1 MRATD
6 VSAHSSHYVMRRI
19 LFLSAFTHHVPVT
32 TPPPLTEPLMTR
44 SNRLVTYYQSIR
56 YAEWRRRLAVAAVVA
71 LIAPSSTPAQGA
83 PDSTVGRRRI
93 QPLPALGSA
102 PETGLQ
108 FGATVLAVVDRPAMD
123 QARPASLI
131 ATAIRSTK
139 GQTRLSVEGEH
150 WTRRNGRRVNA
161 LLAWQKF
168 PLPYYGIGDSA
179 AAGDKEIFTPKG
191 VEAVV
196 GVQQRLRGRWYATG
210 GIRFVDQSITADS
223 IGVIRQGTLT
233 GSDGG
238 RLVELSA
245 GALLDSRDNLFAPH
259 QGTFAQFTYTRNDDH
274 LGSPFQYDRVR
285 IDARHY
291 RTLTGTHV
299 LAAQLLLLGVS
310 GDTPFDQL
318 ALVGGGDIMRG
329 YSRGRFRDQRLA
341 AAQVEYRS
349 PIVHRLGLV
358 AFAGAGTIGRAWDTL
373 TDARVLPTYG
383 GGVRVQIDP
392 RQRTAV
398 RVDYGL
404 GRDRS
409 SGLYIGFNQAF

>member
-1 MRATD
+1 MILCDNLVIRCRTHRY
-6 VSAHSSHYVMRRI
+6 VSWSTI
-19 LFLSAFTHHVPVT
+19 LGS
-32 TPPPLTEPLMTR
+32 
-44 SNRLVTYYQSIR
+44 
-56 YAEWRRRLAVAAVVA
+56 VAIVA
-71 LIAPSSTPAQGA
+71 LNAPICAAAQSA

-123 QARPASLI
+123 HARPASLI

-139 GQTRLSVEGEH
+139 GQTRVSLEGEH
-150 WTRRNGRRVNA
+150 WTRQNGRRVNA

-168 PLPYYGIGDSA
+168 PLPFYGVGDSTA
-179 AAGDKEIFTPKG
+179 ADDKEIFTPKG
-191 VEAVV
+191 VEAIA
-196 GVQQRLRGRWYATG
+196 GVQQRVRGHWYATG
-210 GIRFVDQSITADS
+210 GIRFVDQSITPDS
-223 IGVIRQGTLT
+223 VGVLRERTLT

-238 RLVELSA
+238 RLVELSI
-245 GALLDSRDNLFAPH
+245 GALRDSRDNLFAP
-259 QGTFAQFTYTRNDDH
+259 QRGTFAQLTYTHNDDA

-299 LAAQLLLLGVS
+299 VAAQLLLLGVS

-329 YSRGRFRDQRLA
+329 YARGRYRDQRFA

-358 AFAGAGTIGRAWDTL
+358 AFAGAGTIGRSWDTL
-373 TDARVLPTYG
+373 TDARLLPTFG
-383 GGVRVQIDP
+383 GGVRLQIDP

-398 RVDYGL
+398 RVDFGR
-404 GRDRS
+404 GRDNS

>member
-1 MRATD
+1 M
-6 VSAHSSHYVMRRI
+6 SHRNHFVTRCRI
-19 LFLSAFTHHVPVT
+19 DRCAA
-32 TPPPLTEPLMTR
+32 R
-44 SNRLVTYYQSIR
+44 CALVAS
-56 YAEWRRRLAVAAVVA
+56 AVAVA
-71 LIAPSSTPAQGA
+71 LGSPANATAQSA

-123 QARPASLI
+123 HARPASLI

-139 GQTRLSVEGEH
+139 AQTRISIEGEH
-150 WTRRNGRRVNA
+150 WTRHNGRRVNA

-179 AAGDKEIFTPKG
+179 AAGSKEIFTPKG
-191 VEAVV
+191 VEAIA
-196 GVQQRLRGRWYATG
+196 GVQQRLRGHWYVTG
-210 GIRFVDQSITADS
+210 GLRFVDQSITPDT
-223 IGVIRQGTLT
+223 IGVLRQRTLT

-238 RLVELSA
+238 RLVELSV
-245 GALLDSRDNLFAPH
+245 GALLDSRDNLFAP
-259 QGTFAQFTYTRNDDH
+259 QRGTFAQVTYTRNDDAF
-274 LGSPFQYDRVR
+274 GSPFQYDRTRV
-285 IDARHY
+285 DARHY

-299 LAAQLLLLGVS
+299 LAAQLLVLGV
-310 GDTPFDQL
+310 GGGTPFDQL

-329 YSRGRFRDQRLA
+329 YARGRYRDRRLA

-358 AFAGAGTIGRAWDTL
+358 AFAGAGTIGRSWDTL
-373 TDARVLPTYG
+373 TGSRLLPTYG

-404 GRDRS
+404 GRDS
-409 SGLYIGFNQAF
+409 ASGLYIGFNQAF

>member
-1 MRATD
+1 MA
-6 VSAHSSHYVMRRI
+6 
-19 LFLSAFTHHVPVT
+19 
-32 TPPPLTEPLMTR
+32 
-44 SNRLVTYYQSIR
+44 
-56 YAEWRRRLAVAAVVA
+56 AVAVVA
-71 LIAPSSTPAQGA
+71 IIAPTTAPAQGA

-108 FGATVLAVVDRPAMD
+108 FGATVLAVIERPAMD
-123 QARPASLI
+123 HARPASLI

-139 GQTRLSVEGEH
+139 SQTRVSIEGEH
-150 WTRRNGRRVNA
+150 WTRQNGRRVNA

-191 VEAVV
+191 VEAIA
-196 GVQQRLRGRWYATG
+196 GVQQRLHGHWYVTG
-210 GIRFVDQSITADS
+210 GIRFVDQSITPDT
-223 IGVIRQGTLT
+223 IGVLRQRTLT
-233 GSDGG
+233 GSHGG

-245 GALLDSRDNLFAPH
+245 GALLDSRDNLFAP
-259 QGTFAQFTYTRNDDH
+259 QRGTFAQVTYTRNDDV

-285 IDARHY
+285 LDARHY

-299 LAAQLLLLGVS
+299 LATQLLLLGVS
-310 GDTPFDQL
+310 GSTPFDQL
-318 ALVGGGDIMRG
+318 ALVGGGDILRG
-329 YSRGRFRDQRLA
+329 YSRGRYRDQRLA

-349 PIVHRLGLV
+349 PIAHRVGLV
-358 AFAGAGTIGRAWDTL
+358 AFAGAGAIGRAWDTL
-373 TDARVLPTYG
+373 SEARLLPTYG
-383 GGVRVQIDP
+383 GGIRVLIDP

-404 GRDRS
+404 GRDS
-409 SGLYIGFNQAF
+409 SRGLYIGFNQAF